1 MPIISKEGSAT
12 PTYII
17 YRVSYQ
23 AYLWRHSVEEL
34 DIPDAEK
41 WCWKTDST
49 GDFQP
54 IWTTSQSSVTVK
66 NFIATC

>member
-41 WCWKTDST
+41 
-49 GDFQP
+49 
-54 IWTTSQSSVTVK
+54 
-66 NFIATC
+66 

>member
-1 MPIISKEGSAT
+1 MPIISKEGSTT

-23 AYLWRHSVEEL
+23 AYFWRYSVEEL

-41 WCWKTDST
+41 SCWETDSK

-54 IWTTSQSSVTVK
+54 IWTTSQPSVTVK